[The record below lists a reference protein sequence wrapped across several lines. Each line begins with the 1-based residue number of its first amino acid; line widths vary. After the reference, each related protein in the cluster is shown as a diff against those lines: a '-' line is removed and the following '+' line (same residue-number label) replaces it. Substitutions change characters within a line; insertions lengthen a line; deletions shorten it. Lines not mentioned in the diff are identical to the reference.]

1 MINKIIVYIPILIIS
16 ILFSAC
22 ATKESLI
29 VDVDKVVSYS
39 SIDFKRVNNAYVI
52 VFPASGEAIE
62 YLDKN
67 GPLNIK
73 NGIRGELESLGII
86 IGKDLTIKVS
96 LETQID
102 GMSGTAYYYDK
113 NMRLLAKI
121 NIFVDPRIGLSHIF
135 APVER
140 GFVSEVVTYAKRHFL
155 IVTKLRQK

>member
-1 MINKIIVYIPILIIS
+1 MNKIIMYIPILIIS

-29 VDVDKVVSYS
+29 VNVDKVKSNT
-39 SIDFKRVNNAYVI
+39 SISFNRVDNAYVI
-52 VFPASGEAIE
+52 VAPASKEAIE

-96 LETQID
+96 LETQRE

-113 NMRLLAKI
+113 DMKLLATI
-121 NIFVDPRIGLSHIF
+121 NIFVDPRIELLYIF
-135 APVER
+135 APVEH
-140 GFVSEVVTYAKRHFL
+140 GFVNEVVAYAKRHFL
-155 IVTKLRQK
+155 IVLKSRQK